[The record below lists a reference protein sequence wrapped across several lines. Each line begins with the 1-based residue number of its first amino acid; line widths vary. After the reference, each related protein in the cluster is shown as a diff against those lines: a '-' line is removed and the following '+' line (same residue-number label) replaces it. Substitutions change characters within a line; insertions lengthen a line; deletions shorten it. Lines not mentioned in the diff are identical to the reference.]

1 MGKFDKQK
9 WARSTEAN
17 YERDRRI
24 KRALTYLDSMSAM
37 LNGISYKLDLEIQ
50 TLREEFEVL
59 CKDSSVFDSLKDLDI
74 EEPTK

>member
-37 LNGISYKLDLEIQ
+37 LNGISYKLDMEIQ

-59 CKDSSVFDSLKDLDI
+59 CKDSSLFDSLKDLDI

>member
-37 LNGISYKLDLEIQ
+37 LNGVSYKLDIEIQ
-50 TLREEFEVL
+50 TLREEFEIL
-59 CKDSSVFDSLKDLDI
+59 CKDTSVFDSLKDLDI

>member
-9 WARSTEAN
+9 WARSNEAN
-17 YERDRRI
+17 YERDKRI

-37 LNGISYKLDLEIQ
+37 LNGISYKLDMEIQ

-59 CKDSSVFDSLKDLDI
+59 CKDTTIFDGLKDFDI
-74 EEPTK
+74 EDPKK

>member
-9 WARSTEAN
+9 WARFDEAN

-37 LNGISYKLDLEIQ
+37 LNGVSYKLDMEIQ
-50 TLREEFEVL
+50 TLREEFEIL
-59 CKDSSVFDSLKDLDI
+59 CKDTSVFDSLKDIDI